1 MGNYLKLLLY
11 DIKRIWTGLDFTQ
24 KIIISALVVIT
35 VFAGAY
41 FAGKATEPNW
51 SVLYSDLNEPDVV
64 AIVENLKKGGYP
76 YKLSDDKKAI
86 FVPASVKEDLRLMI
100 AENDIIQDSNPGF
113 ELLDKMNFGAT
124 DFHNKMT
131 RQRIFQGELTRTIER
146 ISGIRKARVQIAE
159 PERSVFEDND
169 ESPSASVMLVLE
181 PGYRLKTP
189 QVTAI
194 KNLVAYSVPRLKPEK
209 VFITDQNGNNL
220 SEDLS
225 KNSTDIESYKTNYEE
240 KTAKKITEV
249 LEQIVGRGN
258 VNVQV
263 SAEMNFDSARATIE
277 TYKPINEDGAGVLS
291 SSQTEQEIYEN
302 GANRVIVKKEN
313 ENGEEEVVEDEATKD
328 ENKKTKRL
336 NYQKTKAYNNYNVSK
351 EIRQVVYAPG
361 EVKRLTVGIALN
373 KVLTSSEKEELTNLI
388 ASSGGVN
395 FERGDVI
402 NITSMQFAQTDA
414 ENQAKLLEEVQKQ
427 SMTDMIVGKL
437 APMAVILILGITAL
451 VIINNMIK
459 KPLEGYEVTTGSSP
473 KSFPE
478 IGADEDATGLLDI
491 EMPPL
496 IETKLDPQLEKM
508 KTELNDMIL
517 SDPAD
522 AARLILT
529 FIKE

>member
-1 MGNYLKLLLY
+1 MGNYLKLLLF

-24 KIIISALVVIT
+24 KIIISALIVAT

-159 PERSVFEDND
+159 PERSVFEDHD
-169 ESPSASVMLVLE
+169 ETPSASVMLVLE

-277 TYKPINEDGAGVLS
+277 TYKPINESGEGVLT

-302 GANRVIVKKEN
+302 GANRVIVKN
-313 ENGEEEVVEDEATKD
+313 ENGEEIENKEITD

-336 NYQKTKAYNNYNVSK
+336 NYQKTKSYNNYNVSK

-395 FERGDVI
+395 FERGDII
-402 NITSMQFAQTDA
+402 NITSMQFAETDA
-414 ENQAKLLEEVQKQ
+414 ANQAKLLEEVKQQ

-437 APMAVILILGITAL
+437 APMVVILILGITAL
-451 VIINNMIK
+451 VIINNLIK
-459 KPLEGYEVTTGSSP
+459 KPLEGYEVTTAQSS
-473 KSFPE
+473 KTFPE
-478 IGADEDATGLLDI
+478 ISSDEEAAGLLDI